1 MKLQSLYVSRS
12 NLAKDREP
20 LRTFCEIAAALG
32 MNRLQ
37 LQGHLSASK
46 VEIPKPALTSGA
58 GRKNYY
64 RFSEFRS
71 WWSANQEAMSA
82 GSEVARV

>member
-1 MKLQSLYVSRS
+1 MKLQSLYASRS
-12 NLAKDREP
+12 NMTKNREP
-20 LRTFCEIAAALG
+20 LRTFSEVAVGLG
-32 MNRLQ
+32 LDRLQ

-64 RFSEFRS
+64 RFSEFSS
-71 WWSANQEAMSA
+71 WWIAYRDSMASC
-82 GSEVARV
+82 SEVARV